1 MSYLSPVPWNI
12 DGLVLATDFQVLAAG
27 RGIEGLG
34 QLRLKRL
41 WKEEGGEGAS
51 LLSSAF
57 PFRGGSGEG
66 GRAKYCP

>member
-12 DGLVLATDFQVLAAG
+12 DGLVLATDFRVLAAG

-41 WKEEGGEGAS
+41 WKEEGGERAS